1 MQNIN
6 TFGNWANHIVDNGIT
21 FQIPDYQ
28 RTFAWDIQ
36 NVQTLLNDLTTNKEY
51 FLGLFLT
58 ETDESTK
65 EYSLIDGQQRFTP
78 PVYAVLYFKQAA
90 SSKIVF
96 YRDGKQHVQTNPAER
111 FYHVQ
116 RHFPSYASA
125 GTKSGIFS
133 KNAVYA
139 FGRKNDRHSPIF
151 FTGKAEKSI

>member
-58 ETDESTK
+58 EADESTK
-65 EYSLIDGQQRFTP
+65 EYSLIDGQQRFTSLYMLFYILNGLHP
-78 PVYAVLYFKQAA
+78 QKLYFTAIENNA
-90 SSKIVF
+90 SKKIPLNDF
-96 YRDGKQHVQTNPAER
+96 IMYRD
-111 FYHVQ
+111 
-116 RHFPSYASA
+116 
-125 GTKSGIFS
+125 IFRLTLQQGQNREF
-133 KNAVYA
+133 KIKIY
-139 FGRKNDRHSPIF
+139 
-151 FTGKAEKSI
+151 